1 MSKSPEAFR
10 TIREVADWLGVAAHV
25 LRFWESK
32 FSQIRPVKRAGG
44 RRYYRPS
51 DMELLGGIKVLLH
64 DRGMTVRG
72 VQRLLRE
79 EGVAAVS
86 ALSPP
91 LDRAEVAGERVE
103 GIGEEDAWRQDARE
117 EAATAA
123 REDDAA
129 SGAPKGVAADVEASQ
144 EPEEAALAP
153 APEPSESADETEEV
167 AEESAEQAT
176 SAEAASPVRPEPE
189 PDGPSPIGTPE
200 DQPVPELEPG
210 AESARE
216 EPAGVVPEESVAA
229 TSQPNGETSALSHPT
244 DPERERAESAAPEPT
259 EEPPPAMHARGPSL
273 RAGASEMPA
282 VADALDRLAAI
293 AASPK
298 PLPPEARP
306 ALDDLRAL
314 KARIEAPIGET
325 EG

>member
-91 LDRAEVAGERVE
+91 LDRTEIAGELVE
-103 GIGEEDAWRQDARE
+103 GIGEKDAWRQDARE
-117 EAATAA
+117 EAAAAA

-129 SGAPKGVAADVEASQ
+129 SGAPERATEDVDASQ
-144 EPEEAALAP
+144 EPEEAAPAP
-153 APEPSESADETEEV
+153 APEPSESEGETEEV
-167 AEESAEQAT
+167 AEEWAEEA
-176 SAEAASPVRPEPE
+176 SAEAASPVSPAPEPE
-189 PDGPSPIGTPE
+189 GLSSMETPK
-200 DQPVPELEPG
+200 DHPVPQLEPG
-210 AESARE
+210 AESASE
-216 EPAGVVPEESVAA
+216 EPVGVVSEKSVAAASEPAGEP
-229 TSQPNGETSALSHPT
+229 SALSHPT
-244 DPERERAESAAPEPT
+244 EPEREQAEAATPVPAEQ
-259 EEPPPAMHARGPSL
+259 PPPATPAREPSL
-273 RAGASEMPA
+273 RAGAPEMPA

-306 ALDDLRAL
+306 ALDELRAL
-314 KARIEAPIGET
+314 KARIEAPIGEP

>member
-91 LDRAEVAGERVE
+91 LDRAETAGELVE

-129 SGAPKGVAADVEASQ
+129 SGAPEEVAADVEASQ

-153 APEPSESADETEEV
+153 APEPSESADEAEGV
-167 AEESAEQAT
+167 AEESAEQA
-176 SAEAASPVRPEPE
+176 SAETASPVRPAPE
-189 PDGPSPIGTPE
+189 PDGPSPIETPE
-200 DQPVPELEPG
+200 DQPVPELEAG
-210 AESARE
+210 AESASE
-216 EPAGVVPEESVAA
+216 EPGGVVPEESVAA
-229 TSQPNGETSALSHPT
+229 TSQPSGETSALSHPT
-244 DPERERAESAAPEPT
+244 DPERERAEAATPEPA
-259 EEPPPAMHARGPSL
+259 EEPPPATPARGPSL

-314 KARIEAPIGET
+314 KARIEAPVGEP